1 MTNEASPILI
11 WDDDLHL
18 KINDVSFYLSFDTNE
33 LKAGYSVNDTFLL
46 GKPRHMVE
54 KSVEIGKQYKISKIF
69 EMGILQGGSAALYDQ
84 IFAPKKLV
92 AIEYD
97 PKPVDVLAKYITNH
111 NKVDIVKPY
120 YGVNQADRSAMEKIL
135 FAEFPN
141 RDIDLIVDDASHLYE
156 ETREAFNISFPY
168 LKEGGLY
175 IIEDWAWAHWSGDYW
190 QKGQNTFL
198 KGKVAMSNLLVE
210 LFMLTA
216 SHPEFIKDIFIDH
229 NIIMIKRGKGV
240 LPAGKF
246 NIADHYLLRGKSFA
260 AWL

>member
-1 MTNEASPILI
+1 VTNDASQILI
-11 WDDDLHL
+11 WEDDLHL
-18 KINDVSFYLSFDTNE
+18 KINDVSFYLSVDTNY
-33 LKAGYSVNDTFLL
+33 LKTGYSASDTFLL

-69 EMGILQGGSAALYDQ
+69 DMGILHGGSAALYDQ
-84 IFAPKKLV
+84 IFAPEKLV
-92 AIEYD
+92 AIEHD
-97 PKPVDVLAKYITNH
+97 LQPVDVLANYITKH

-135 FAEFPN
+135 LAEFPN
-141 RDIDLIVDDASHLYE
+141 RDIDLIVDDASHLYY

-168 LKEGGLY
+168 LKKGGLY

-190 QKGQNTFL
+190 QKGQNAFL
-198 KGKVAMSNLLVE
+198 KNKVAMSNLLVE

-216 SHPEFIKDIFIDH
+216 SHPEFIEDIFIDH
-229 NIIMIKRGKGV
+229 NIIKIKRGKAE
-240 LPAGKF
+240 LSTSKF
-246 NIADHYLLRGKSFA
+246 NIADHYLLRGKKFD